1 MFELDLVLRNNITT
15 EEYPLGVYH
24 PHQELHHIKKE
35 NIGLIEVMGLAV
47 LPARLKE
54 ELEALKYCIL
64 NQKDLRSDEK
74 TAKHADW
81 AEEFLKKYDII
92 TNQNIDSIV
101 EKEVGIVFEKVL
113 SHAGVFK
120 RDEQGNLYF
129 DKFVASLNQ

>member
-1 MFELDLVLRNNITT
+1 MKIL
-15 EEYPLGVYH
+15 
-24 PHQELHHIKKE
+24 
-35 NIGLIEVMGLAV
+35 EVKVQNL
-47 LPARLKE
+47 
-54 ELEALKYCIL
+54 
-64 NQKDLRSDEK
+64 
-74 TAKHADW
+74 
-81 AEEFLKKYDII
+81 EFLKKYDTV